1 MKVAICYNL
10 AGPTPIRGERQDLI
24 SEAGAEVEA
33 QAVADA
39 LRRLGHFAA
48 LVPLG
53 SEVVSFI
60 GKLQLLRPA
69 VIFNLCEGFRGDS
82 AKEMHIAALYE
93 LLDIPYTGSP
103 SLCLALTQ
111 NKRLTKD
118 ILVRHGLPTPEYYC
132 VKRNETVPRLTI
144 SYPLIIKPCSEDA
157 SLSIGPDSIV
167 HNEKTL
173 KKRVRYI
180 HDRYCQ
186 DALIERFI
194 FGREFNVSVIGSP
207 PTAALPLSEI
217 VFANHLKAPIV
228 SYSGKWESTSA
239 DYQGTTPQCPAVV
252 NEKLRKKIE
261 QIAIKAC
268 RLFGC
273 RDYARVDIRLQGDT
287 PYILEINA
295 NPDICPDAGFAR
307 SAGVAGHEY
316 PALIQRILN
325 MALARKGD
333 SHA

>member
-10 AGPTPIRGERQDLI
+10 AVPNPIRGEHQDRI
-24 SEAGAEVEA
+24 SEAGAEAEA
-33 QAVADA
+33 QAVAGA
-39 LRRLGHFAA
+39 LRRLGHIPA
-48 LVPLG
+48 LVQLG

-60 GKLQLLRPA
+60 GKLQLLCPA
-69 VIFNLCEGFRGDS
+69 VIFNLCEGYRGDS
-82 AKEMHIAALYE
+82 AKEMHIAVLYE

-111 NKRLTKD
+111 NKALTKD
-118 ILVRHGLPTPEYYC
+118 ILVRHGLPTPDFYC
-132 VKRNETVPRLTI
+132 VKHNEAVPRL
-144 SYPLIIKPCSEDA
+144 SLAYPLIVKPCSEDA

-167 HNEKTL
+167 HNEAAL

-180 HDRYCQ
+180 HDRYSQ
-186 DALIERFI
+186 DALVEVFI
-194 FGREFNVSVIGSP
+194 SGREFNVAVLGNP

-217 VFANHLKAPIV
+217 VFAKDLTAPIV
-228 SYSGKWESTSA
+228 SYAGKWETSSA
-239 DYQGTTPQCPAVV
+239 DYRGTTPQCPAVV
-252 NEKLRKKIE
+252 DDKLRKQIE

-307 SAGVAGHEY
+307 AAGAAGHEY
-316 PALIQRILN
+316 PALIQRLLN

-333 SHA
+333 THA

>member
-1 MKVAICYNL
+1 MKVAVCYNL
-10 AGPTPIRGERQDLI
+10 AVTTPIRGETQDRV
-24 SEAGAEVEA
+24 SEAGAETEA
-33 QAVADA
+33 KAVADA
-39 LRRLGHFAA
+39 LRRLGHVAA
-48 LVPLG
+48 LIPLG

-111 NKRLTKD
+111 NKGLTKD
-118 ILVRHGLPTPEYYC
+118 ILVRHGLPTPEYCC
-132 VKRNETVPRLTI
+132 VKLNEAVPKLNI
-144 SYPLIIKPCSEDA
+144 SYPLIVKPCSEDA

-167 HNEKTL
+167 QNETAL
-173 KKRVRYI
+173 KKRIRYI

-186 DALIERFI
+186 DALVERFI
-194 FGREFNVSVIGSP
+194 SGREFNVAVLGNP
-207 PTAALPLSEI
+207 PTGVLPLAEI
-217 VFANHLKAPIV
+217 IFAKSLKVPIV
-228 SYSGKWESTSA
+228 SYAGKWETTSV
-239 DYQGTTPQCPAVV
+239 DYRGTTPLCPAVIE
-252 NEKLRKKIE
+252 EKLRKKIE
-261 QIAIKAC
+261 QIAVKAC

-273 RDYARVDIRLQGDT
+273 RDYARVDIRLEGDV

-307 SAGVAGHEY
+307 AAVTAGHDY

-325 MALARKGD
+325 MALTRKGVA
-333 SHA
+333 HA

>member
-10 AGPTPIRGERQDLI
+10 ASPTPIRGEHQDFI
-24 SEAGAEVEA
+24 SEAGAETEA
-33 QAVADA
+33 QAVAAA
-39 LRRLGHFAA
+39 LRRLGHVAA

-69 VIFNLCEGFRGDS
+69 VIFNLCEGYRGDS

-111 NKRLTKD
+111 NKGLTKD

-132 VKRNETVPRLTI
+132 VKRNEAVPRLTI
-144 SYPLIIKPCSEDA
+144 GYPLIVKPCSEDA

-167 HNEKTL
+167 HNESTL

-186 DALIERFI
+186 DALIEHFI
-194 FGREFNVSVIGSP
+194 SGREFNVSVLGNP
-207 PTAALPLSEI
+207 PTAALPLAEI
-217 VFANHLKAPIV
+217 VFARNLKAPIV
-228 SYSGKWESTSA
+228 SYAGKWETTSA
-239 DYQGTTPQCPAVV
+239 DYQGTTPQCPADVD
-252 NEKLRKKIE
+252 EKLRKKIE

-273 RDYARVDIRLQGDT
+273 RDYARVDIRLQEDT

>member
-1 MKVAICYNL
+1 MKVAVCYNL
-10 AGPTPIRGERQDLI
+10 AAATPIRGEHQDRV
-24 SEAGAEVEA
+24 SEAGAEAEA
-33 QAVADA
+33 QAVTEA
-39 LRRLGHFAA
+39 LRRLGHVPV
-48 LVPLG
+48 LIPLG
-53 SEVVSFI
+53 AEVVSFI

-69 VIFNLCEGFRGDS
+69 VIFNLCEGYRGDS

-111 NKRLTKD
+111 NKALTKD

-132 VKRNETVPRLTI
+132 IKRNEAAPKLTI
-144 SYPLIIKPCSEDA
+144 GYPLIVKPCSEDA

-167 HNEKTL
+167 HNETAL
-173 KKRVRYI
+173 KKRARYI
-180 HDRYCQ
+180 HDRYSQ
-186 DALIERFI
+186 DALVETFI
-194 FGREFNVSVIGSP
+194 NGREYNVAVLGNP
-207 PTAALPLSEI
+207 PTGVLPLAEI
-217 VFANHLKAPIV
+217 VFAKHLKSPIV
-228 SYSGKWESTSA
+228 SYAGKWEATSA
-239 DYQGTTPQCPAVV
+239 DYRGTTPQCPAVID
-252 NEKLRKKIE
+252 EKLRKKIE

-307 SAGVAGHEY
+307 AAGVAGHEY

-333 SHA
+333 THA